1 MTMTT
6 YTAPMLRIVR
16 RRTQLVAFKQA
27 ARFGYTAAKG
37 VALGAGLYLT
47 LCFVLG
53 Q

>member
-1 MTMTT
+1 M
-6 YTAPMLRIVR
+6 AI
-16 RRTQLVAFKQA
+16 KQA

-37 VALGAGLYLT
+37 LALGIGLYLS